1 MLLIVL
7 TFFLQAIVLTI
18 NYFAAHRP
26 DGNALMAAI
35 ALQMGLLLVW
45 NRGFRKVHCEVDSKE
60 LLSLLHDQNAH
71 RLPILENIQELLLKS
86 WDISISHIRRE
97 ANVPAD
103 WLAKFGANNYALDV
117 LVFEDPPPEAG
128 ILVLRDLVRA
138 S

>member
-60 LLSLLHDQNAH
+60 LLSLLHDQNAQ
-71 RLPILENIQELLLKS
+71 RFMPILENIQELLHKS
-86 WDISISHIRRE
+86 WDVSISHIRRE
-97 ANVPAD
+97 ANVPAY
-103 WLAKFGANNYALDV
+103 WLAKFGANIYA
-117 LVFEDPPPEAG
+117 
-128 ILVLRDLVRA
+128 A